1 MHSTKIQR
9 SWIVKRWICLY
20 WQMCSQ
26 IFRSP
31 WKYWQKVNR
40 TFNERSRIP
49 TKSRRCG
56 SVVNRQSNHAM
67 SDLHTTFKVS
77 VQDSLCFFF
86 NYYFFTHEWGGRGF
100 CWFRVPWD
108 KIMNWKLDVIRFCIF
123 KEIKEDAWSNFCEK
137 QKFVCIAQILFLI
150 PIFKWKQTHNYRV
163 F

>member
-1 MHSTKIQR
+1 MAFGHEITNLFSWKIVHSTKIQR

-56 SVVNRQSNHAM
+56 SVVNRQSNHVM
-67 SDLHTTFKVS
+67 SDLHTTFKV
-77 VQDSLCFFF
+77 QFRILFDFF
-86 NYYFFTHEWGGRGF
+86 NYYFFYTWGGF
-100 CWFRVPWD
+100 SVVPWD
-108 KIMNWKLDVIRFCIF
+108 KIMNLKVRRP
-123 KEIKEDAWSNFCEK
+123 K
-137 QKFVCIAQILFLI
+137 ILHL
-150 PIFKWKQTHNYRV
+150 
-163 F
+163 